1 MKTIEKLLFVFT
13 LFVLTSCAP
22 KVITDVV
29 KTYPVTTTPEKVR
42 LYEMDDTVPNSAE
55 VIGTVSVVDNG
66 ASTKCKYDQVVA
78 LAKKETA
85 KYGGNALS
93 LTDHKKPSILGSS
106 CHQIAG
112 MMLYLGDSAMV
123 INDHQPNFFQEARE
137 IRQEKERRMRPSA
150 HTIYANIGY
159 AWITSKFYLPT
170 GASGNPKNGLDWQI
184 GYEWVSKTGI
194 GCGLMYSGY
203 SSSYDISNNK
213 INVGLTYIAP
223 QFILKQKLSE
233 KWQFR
238 EAFGFGYFG
247 YRESLKDESVS
258 LSRFGLNFALG
269 AEYVLSEHVGIGA
282 NIGYIGGRLPEQE
295 NTSYNQS
302 DDEKAGIF
310 RLTLDAGIRFYF

>member
-1 MKTIEKLLFVFT
+1 MKTIKNQLLVFT
-13 LFVLTSCAP
+13 FFLLTSCAP
-22 KVITDVV
+22 KVMTDIV
-29 KTYPVTTTPEKVR
+29 KTYPVTTTPENVR
-42 LYEMDDTVPNSAE
+42 LYELNDTVPNSAE

-66 ASTKCKYDQVVA
+66 ASTNCKYDQVLA
-78 LAKKETA
+78 LAQKETA

-112 MMLYLGDSAMV
+112 LMLYIGDSAA
-123 INDHQPNFFQEARE
+123 IIDNYQPNVFLEARE
-137 IRQEKERRMRPSA
+137 IRQEKEKRMRPTA

-159 AWITSKFYLPT
+159 AWITSKFYLPS

-184 GYEWVSKTGI
+184 GYEWVSKIGI

-223 QFILKQKLSE
+223 QFVLKQKFSE
-233 KWQFR
+233 KWQLR
-238 EAFGFGYFG
+238 ESFGLGYFS
-247 YRESLKDESVS
+247 YRESLKGESAS
-258 LSRFGLNFALG
+258 LSRFGFNFAFG
-269 AEYVLSEHVGIGA
+269 AEYLLSEHVGIGA
-282 NIGYIGGRLPEQE
+282 NIGYIGGRLPEQDD
-295 NTSYNQS
+295 TYYNKS